1 MHMAVERAIRRAWK
15 GQGMKGRLLRLGLL
29 PISGLFA
36 AAVEL
41 RAVCYKLHLRR
52 RARLPAAVASVGNL
66 AVGGTGKTPTTLW
79 LAERLRQ
86 RGYAVAIVSRGYGGR
101 ATRATVVGTARN
113 RETPASRDP
122 AVVGD
127 ESSMLA
133 RRFEGPVVV
142 GRDRAEAGALACR
155 EFLAEVLVLDDGFQ
169 HWALQRDF
177 DLVCL
182 RAGGFGDSHL
192 LPAGRLREPI
202 GALRRAHAVLV
213 TKGEEGVCLDSRIER
228 ALGGLPVHRGEL
240 RATALVTPD
249 GDVWRELPMGA
260 LAARRALGVAGLADP
275 QTFYATLRDWD
286 ARLDDF
292 LEFPDHHD
300 YTLDD
305 WKMIASRSRGLD
317 LVVTTEKDLVKLER
331 FPFAKDKLAAVRVSM
346 HVEEGE
352 RLVESVA
359 AAIER
364 RRAELSREP
373 AGRP

>member
-1 MHMAVERAIRRAWK
+1 MRMAVEQAIRRAWK
-15 GQGMKGRLLRLGLL
+15 GHGVDGRLLRLGLL
-29 PISGLFA
+29 PASGVFA
-36 AAVEL
+36 AAVRL
-41 RAVCYKLHLRR
+41 RSLGYQLRLRR
-52 RARLPAAVASVGNL
+52 RDRLAAAVVSVGNL
-66 AVGGTGKTPTTLW
+66 AVGGTGKTPATLW

-86 RGYAVAIVSRGYGGR
+86 RGFAVAIVSRGHRGR
-101 ATRATVVGTARN
+101 AKGATVVGAPRN
-113 RETPASRDP
+113 GETPASRDP

-127 ESSMLA
+127 ESAMLS

-142 GRDRAEAGALACR
+142 GRERAAAGELARR
-155 EFLAEVLVLDDGFQ
+155 EFGAEVLVLDDGFQ

-182 RAGGFGDSHL
+182 RAGGFGDGHL
-192 LPAGRLREPI
+192 LPAGRLREPV
-202 GALRRAHAVLV
+202 GALRRAQAVLV
-213 TKGEEGVCLDSRIER
+213 TQGEEGARLDPRLER
-228 ALGGLPVHRGEL
+228 ALAGLPVYRGEL

-275 QTFYATLRDWD
+275 QPFYATLREWD

-346 HVEEGE
+346 DVEEGD
-352 RLVESVA
+352 RLVESVV

-364 RRAELSREP
+364 RRAELSLPP
-373 AGRP
+373 ASRP

>member
-1 MHMAVERAIRRAWK
+1 MRALVERAIRRAWK
-15 GQGMKGRLLRLGLL
+15 GQGVDGRILRLGLL
-29 PISGLFA
+29 PVSGLFA
-36 AAVEL
+36 AAVGL
-41 RAVCYKLHLRR
+41 RALGYKLRLRR
-52 RARLPAAVASVGNL
+52 RARLAAAVISVGNL
-66 AVGGTGKTPTTLW
+66 AVGGTGKTPVTLW

-86 RGYAVAIVSRGYGGR
+86 RGFAVAIVSRGHGGH
-101 ATRATVVGTARN
+101 ATAATVAGTPRN
-113 RETPASRDP
+113 GGPPASRDP

-127 ESSMLA
+127 ESAMLA
-133 RRFEGPVVV
+133 RRFQGPVVV
-142 GRDRAEAGALACR
+142 GRDRAEAGEIACR
-155 EFLAEVLVLDDGFQ
+155 EFGAEVLVLDDGFQ

-177 DLVCL
+177 DLVCV
-182 RAGGFGDSHL
+182 RAGGFGDDHL
-192 LPAGRLREPI
+192 LPAGRLREPVS
-202 GALRRAHAVLV
+202 ALRRAQAILV
-213 TKGEEGVCLDSRIER
+213 TQGEDGARLGARIER
-228 ALGGLPVHRGEL
+228 ALAGLPVYRGEL

-275 QTFYATLRDWD
+275 QPFYATLREWD

-331 FPFAKDKLAAVRVSM
+331 FPFAKDKLAAVRISM
-346 HVEEGE
+346 DIEEGE
-352 RLVESVA
+352 RLVESVV

-364 RRAELSREP
+364 RQAELSAPP
-373 AGRP
+373 ASRP

>member
-1 MHMAVERAIRRAWK
+1 LKSIAFERAIRRAWE
-15 GQGMKGRLLRLGLL
+15 GQGVDGRLLRLGLL
-29 PISGLFA
+29 PISALFA

-41 RAVCYKLHLRR
+41 RAVCYKLRLRR
-52 RARLPAAVASVGNL
+52 RARLAAAVVSVGNL

-79 LAERLRQ
+79 LAERLRE

-101 ATRATVVGTARN
+101 TTRATVVGAARN
-113 RETPASRDP
+113 GERPASRDP

-127 ESSMLA
+127 ETSMLA
-133 RRFEGPVVV
+133 RRFEGPVVA
-142 GRDRAEAGALACR
+142 GRDRAEAAALACR
-155 EFLAEVLVLDDGFQ
+155 AFAAEVIVLDDGFQ
-169 HWALQRDF
+169 HWALHRDF

-182 RAGGFGDSHL
+182 RAAGGDRYL

-213 TKGEEGVCLDSRIER
+213 TQGEEGARLGSRIER
-228 ALGGLPVHRGEL
+228 ALGALPVYRGQL

-249 GDVWRELPMGA
+249 GDVWRELPMGG

-275 QTFYATLRDWD
+275 QPFYATLRDWD

-305 WKMIASRSRGLD
+305 WKLIASRSRGLD

-346 HVEEGE
+346 DVEDGD
-352 RLVESVA
+352 RLVDSIA

-373 AGRP
+373 ERRS